1 MDDDSMILLFIGSV
15 AAVVIGFFIFST
27 MSTGRVKETLPVTM
41 NLTAGLPT
49 GSATNPSGYYQD
61 LKPAQA
67 TVPYEAI
74 VQNEE
79 KITWTDW
86 LGRER
91 VISISRM
98 VH

>member
-1 MDDDSMILLFIGSV
+1 MANDDNIIVLFIGSV
-15 AAVVIGFFIFST
+15 AAVIIAFFIYNA
-27 MSTGRVKETLPVTM
+27 MSSGKAKTYQPVVMPLMKLP
-41 NLTAGLPT
+41 AG
-49 GSATNPSGYYQD
+49 SVSNPVGYYHD
-61 LKPAQA
+61 LKPVQPS
-67 TVPYEAI
+67 VPYESI

-91 VISISRM
+91 VISISRV